1 MTIGLITEV
10 SVWLNGETG
19 FAVTSLVLV
28 VDVVIADSYRHIDKQ
43 LQPFAIVEKQFGH
56 NVGTWFYH
64 IDAVILLGYA
74 CRYVL
79 ILHGNR
85 AVDTIHH
92 IRDATGIE
100 REGIVCIKLAYMDVL
115 LQCRKREPCILICVG
130 NGRRIVGHAP
140 IAEIPMCSDAVGDFK
155 GVIVKVL
162 GYIGIDEA
170 MLAVESS
177 RNGQGLF
184 QIEFT
189 AVYLV
194 IQVAVQVVHLALGAV
209 LFKNGQCTVS
219 CDEIVRAFGRVS
231 PFLIKK
237 IVDVVSQQVVF
248 IYLVQL
254 IDR

>member
-43 LQPFAIVEKQFGH
+43 LQPFTIVEKQFGH

-85 AVDTIHH
+85 AVDTIHQ
-92 IRDATGIE
+92 IWDATGIE
-100 REGIVCIKLAYMDVL
+100 REGIVSIKLAYMDVL
-115 LQCRKREPCILICVG
+115 LQCRKREPGILICVG

-194 IQVAVQVVHLALGAV
+194 IQVAVQVVHLALGTV
-209 LFKNGQCTVS
+209 LFKNSHCTVGS
-219 CDEIVRAFGRVS
+219 DEIVRAFG
-231 PFLIKK
+231 
-237 IVDVVSQQVVF
+237 
-248 IYLVQL
+248 
-254 IDR
+254 